1 MGQRGAVQGWARSG
15 LAGPVSAHPYTG
27 PMTHPLE
34 GEDAVLITKEL
45 FVGGEW
51 LIGSSRQWL
60 DVVSPSTEKPFCRVV
75 VPSFRDLDRGVAAAR
90 VAFDTGPWPQL
101 SIDERAG
108 YLRDAMKIFEDKYL
122 QTAIAMQTDETG
134 SPQAFLR
141 SATGVLSRVLEQ
153 VVRDAADVTFSE
165 TRSRLSGPVR
175 VLREPLGVVVG
186 IVPWEA
192 PVLAAATKLLPSL
205 LMGCPVLLK
214 TAPQTPFSAYL
225 LAQALSDAGLPPGVV
240 SILPG
245 GRDVGAYL
253 ISHPQVDA
261 VMFTGSTATG
271 RQIAAVCG
279 DQLKSVSCELGG
291 KSAAIV
297 APGADLN
304 AHLPALLAHA
314 LTNNGQ
320 LHVATTRL
328 LVHTSQADLL
338 REALIAAVSTMKIGD
353 PHDPATALGPLVSD
367 LQRDRVEGYVSSG
380 LAQGATL
387 AYGGTRPEDPAVGYY
402 LRPAIFTDVTN
413 DMAIACDDIFGPV
426 LAIISYDTE
435 AAAIRLANDSSYGLG
450 GRVYA
455 DDPEQALYLAAQLRS
470 GTCSIN
476 DAPFA
481 SGGGPFGGNKTSD
494 LGRHA
499 GAEGLHRYLQ
509 VKSIALPKSWP
520 VQKGCQGTNTMSS
533 GCA

>member
-1 MGQRGAVQGWARSG
+1 MGAVATGRA
-15 LAGPVSAHPYTG
+15 VSVHPYTG
-27 PMTHPLE
+27 PTTHPLE
-34 GEDAVLITKEL
+34 GEDAVLITEEL

-60 DVVSPSTEKPFCRVV
+60 DVVSPSTEKPFGRVV

-90 VAFDTGPWPQL
+90 AAFDTGPWPHL

-141 SATGVLSRVLEQ
+141 SATGVLSSVLEQ
-153 VVRDAADVTFSE
+153 VVCEAADVTFSE
-165 TRSRLSGPVR
+165 TRSGLAGPVR

-192 PVLAAATKLLPSL
+192 PVLAAATKLFPAL

-261 VMFTGSTATG
+261 VTFTGSTATG

-279 DQLKSVSCELGG
+279 GQLKSVSCELRG
-291 KSAAIV
+291 KSVAIV
-297 APGADLN
+297 TPGTDLD
-304 AHLPALLAHA
+304 AHLSALLAHA

-338 REALIAAVSTMKIGD
+338 RDALIAAVSAMPIGD
-353 PHDPATALGPLVSD
+353 PHDPATALGPLVSE
-367 LQRDRVEGYVSSG
+367 LQRDRIEGYVASG

-402 LRPAIFTDVTN
+402 LRPAIFTDVTK
-413 DMAIACDDIFGPV
+413 DMAIACDEIFGPV
-426 LAIISYDTE
+426 LAIIGYDTE
-435 AAAIRLANDSSYGLG
+435 ADAIRLANDSSYGLG
-450 GRVYA
+450 GSVYA
-455 DDPEQALYLAAQLRS
+455 NDPEHALLLAAQLRT
-470 GTCSIN
+470 GTCAVN

-481 SGGGPFGGNKTSD
+481 GGGPFGAYKANG
-494 LGRHA
+494 LGRTG
-499 GAEGLHRYLQ
+499 GAEGLVGYLRL
-509 VKSIALPKSWP
+509 KSVALPANWRPTS
-520 VQKGCQGTNTMSS
+520 
-533 GCA
+533 